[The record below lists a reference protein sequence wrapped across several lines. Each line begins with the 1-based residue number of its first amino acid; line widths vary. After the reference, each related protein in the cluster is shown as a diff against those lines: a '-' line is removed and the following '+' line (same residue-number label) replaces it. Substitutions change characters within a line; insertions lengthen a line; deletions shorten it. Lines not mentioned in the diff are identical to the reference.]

1 MIAIPQVTALT
12 LRSHRE
18 RIEHEYADRGVR
30 FDPDGQ
36 VCARPDGRLMKPFTL
51 SHAFKR
57 TARRLGLGEFRFH
70 DLRHTHASLL
80 LSVGTPPHVVQSR
93 LGHQTSQITLDIYG
107 HVLPQSDVDAG
118 ATIADL
124 IDVGRMWA
132 DEE

>member
-1 MIAIPQVTALT
+1 
-12 LRSHRE
+12 
-18 RIEHEYADRGVR
+18 
-30 FDPDGQ
+30 
-36 VCARPDGRLMKPFTL
+36 MKPLTL
-51 SHAFKR
+51 SHVFKR

-118 ATIADL
+118 ATIDHRGSDRCGQTEKESSSEKL
-124 IDVGRMWA
+124 I
-132 DEE
+132 